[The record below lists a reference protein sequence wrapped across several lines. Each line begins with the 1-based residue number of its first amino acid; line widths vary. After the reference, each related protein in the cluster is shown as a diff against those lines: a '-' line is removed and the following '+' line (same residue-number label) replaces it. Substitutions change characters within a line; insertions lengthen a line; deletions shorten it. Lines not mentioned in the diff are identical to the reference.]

1 MHPNKEQLSSIDN
14 LNKKILLIKYDL
26 LKDEFMKK
34 ENYFEVINLEE
45 EIKKLNL
52 SNIYYDDVH
61 LSNDGHKFFSE
72 QILKLIKQKL

>member
-1 MHPNKEQLSSIDN
+1 
-14 LNKKILLIKYDL
+14 
-26 LKDEFMKK
+26 MKK